1 MRIAEEKTFT
11 SENKKEGKKK
21 RKIWSGNNKIQEK
34 FKQQKNHIENK
45 KVKTGKIKFL
55 KKGTVIR

>member
-34 FKQQKNHIENK
+34 FKQ
-45 KVKTGKIKFL
+45 
-55 KKGTVIR
+55 

>member
-21 RKIWSGNNKIQEK
+21 RKIWSGNNK
-34 FKQQKNHIENK
+34 FKRSLNSRKAHRK
-45 KVKTGKIKFL
+45 
-55 KKGTVIR
+55 